1 MREFEGSE
9 SSDALSKKMPRTK
22 YARSKAKTSADES
35 TKEYDILAQTFDRHV
50 QSRIAKLQRDAQ
62 ADIKS
67 FETFMDV
74 ISSRLPT
81 VILQMTLGE
90 ILDHQNHNDN
100 RQETGNDEVTSSV
113 KDSMQPPTV
122 PKSKLKVGYKTAKRT
137 TTTTDDGYGT
147 ERGTSVDSTRSRAV
161 KTEAQAS
168 TTRRTRSST
177 RASKAQLSEITQKL
191 TVTKPRGKK
200 MTDQFKTPAPLKS
213 SRSNMYD
220 VVTPKIAPNTPLN
233 VLRRPRQGEMV
244 LSMQGSPLLV
254 SAVVEEKTA
263 NVNVP
268 LDNGNVMSLLP
279 QEGLRM
285 SHIPALDL
293 ETMQQLEILK
303 NHIEKVIA
311 LK

>member
-1 MREFEGSE
+1 M
-9 SSDALSKKMPRTK
+9 
-22 YARSKAKTSADES
+22 
-35 TKEYDILAQTFDRHV
+35 AQTFDKQV
-50 QSRIAKLQRDAQ
+50 QLRIAKLERDAQ

-74 ISSRLPT
+74 MSSRLPAE
-81 VILQMTLGE
+81 ICQMTLSE
-90 ILDHQNHNDN
+90 ILGYQNN
-100 RQETGNDEVTSSV
+100 RSKNQDKENIKEEVSSSV
-113 KDSMQPPTV
+113 QDSMQPPTV
-122 PKSKLKVGYKTAKRT
+122 PKSKLKAGYKTAKRT

-147 ERGTSVDSTRSRAV
+147 ERNVSIGSTRSRRTKA
-161 KTEAQAS
+161 EAQLS

-177 RASKAQLSEITQKL
+177 RASRTQFSEITQM

-200 MTDQFKTPAPLKS
+200 MIDNFKTPAPLKS
-213 SRSNMYD
+213 SSNVYD

-254 SAVVEEKTA
+254 SAVVEEKIA
-263 NVNVP
+263 NINVP
-268 LDNGNVMSLLP
+268 LGNGNVMSLLP

-285 SHIPALDL
+285 STIPPLDS
-293 ETMQQLEILK
+293 ETMQQLETLK

-311 LK
+311 FK